1 MPHLGR
7 HSQASCFLP
16 PTPPPSHPS
25 REQLLPFPSRSVF
38 LGVSSTPGPR
48 TLPGCHPASPSTCGV
63 HGTKGSCPLRADT
76 LLVDNVS
83 DTCTPEFSAQM
94 SPSSLPRSTQAS
106 SQVYPPTTSRA
117 TGLGVVTAEQ
127 QLWGVDRGQTW
138 VGVSICIHTVWGGAG
153 VGGGQEPAV
162 LSVLL
167 LQALQLR
174 GVSLPRVRGCGQ
186 PPLCPPKLLSNSI
199 TPPPSYKIPHVSVA
213 HFAHLYHRGQLHKVQ
228 CPVQNENAKPLVQ
241 KARKMHH

>member
-1 MPHLGR
+1 M
-7 HSQASCFLP
+7 
-16 PTPPPSHPS
+16 
-25 REQLLPFPSRSVF
+25 F

-48 TLPGCHPASPSTCGV
+48 TLPGCHPASPSACGV

-138 VGVSICIHTVWGGAG
+138 VGVSICIHTVWGGAEVC
-153 VGGGQEPAV
+153 VGGAGACSPICAFASGPTTSWGEPA
-162 LSVLL
+162 
-167 LQALQLR
+167 QGQRLR
-174 GVSLPRVRGCGQ
+174 SASSLPSKAA
-186 PPLCPPKLLSNSI
+186 LK
-199 TPPPSYKIPHVSVA
+199 
-213 HFAHLYHRGQLHKVQ
+213 LYHPSAFL
-228 CPVQNENAKPLVQ
+228 
-241 KARKMHH
+241 